1 MFAPDHYKGAI
12 HSHTQLS
19 PMKCAEGRTVSGR
32 NIHTLRYLIIII
44 IVIIIT
50 ILIYIFYPA
59 IGRNFR
65 GGHSHTA
72 TDIIDMHNTST
83 GSTSILYKALICD
96 ISCK

>member
-1 MFAPDHYKGAI
+1 
-12 HSHTQLS
+12 
-19 PMKCAEGRTVSGR
+19 MKCAEGRTVSVR

-50 ILIYIFYPA
+50 ILTYIFYPA

-83 GSTSILYKALICD
+83 GSTSIL
-96 ISCK
+96 